1 MRTDHDL
8 HLTLV
13 PSSNDGA
20 LFSRKCQ
27 QEITRF
33 YVEARADG
41 SSICYAAFVLDTVG
55 HQAGFTGEFTVPLA
69 ELVGPALVA
78 AASTWLAGRVGRKVG
93 LRIRDI
99 DVEAN
104 NPKEFD
110 RLFDRALT
118 LPSVQAATTQSTLTP
133 VPRSNPAA

>member
-1 MRTDHDL
+1 MGMDHDL

-27 QEITRF
+27 QETTRF

-41 SSICYAAFVLDTVG
+41 SLISYAAFVLDTVG
-55 HQAGFTGEFTVPLA
+55 RQAGFTGEFTVPLA
-69 ELVGPALVA
+69 GLVGPALIA
-78 AASTWLAGRVGRKVG
+78 AASAWLAGRVGRKVS

-99 DVEAN
+99 DVEAK

-110 RLFDRALT
+110 RLFRRALT
-118 LPSVQAATTQSTLTP
+118 LPLIQPATAQTSHP
-133 VPRSNPAA
+133 